1 MCFKIIMGSN
11 SLFKKTY
18 TCIDIFIWAFPGSS
32 VGKESVSNAGDHI
45 SIPDSGRF
53 PGDKISYPRQC
64 SWASLVAQM
73 VKNPPAIWE
82 TWVWSLGWED
92 SPGEGKDYSMQYSG
106 LENSMDCMVHGV
118 AKSQTWLSDFHLGIV
133 NFIWYI
139 RKLEICGF
147 NQTHYFPMAN
157 VFSHISI
164 PINFFILWGCQ
175 WSRPNSPILSL
186 DMWSRLTS
194 QNTPFLWWEV

>member
-73 VKNPPAIWE
+73 VKNLPAMQE
-82 TWVWSLGWED
+82 TQVHSLAWKD
-92 SPGEGKDYSMQYSG
+92 PGEGNVYPFQHSC
-106 LENSMDCMVHGV
+106 LENSMDRGIGELQFMG
-118 AKSQTWLSDFHLGIV
+118 SQRVRH
-133 NFIWYI
+133 N
-139 RKLEICGF
+139 
-147 NQTHYFPMAN
+147 
-157 VFSHISI
+157 
-164 PINFFILWGCQ
+164 
-175 WSRPNSPILSL
+175 
-186 DMWSRLTS
+186 
-194 QNTPFLWWEV
+194 

>member
-73 VKNPPAIWE
+73 VKNLPAMQE
-82 TWVWSLGWED
+82 TQVHSLVLED
-92 SPGEGKDYSMQYSG
+92 PLEEGMASHFSIHAARIPWTEKPGG
-106 LENSMDCMVHGV
+106 LQPMG
-118 AKSQTWLSDFHLGIV
+118 SQRVGHD
-133 NFIWYI
+133 
-139 RKLEICGF
+139 
-147 NQTHYFPMAN
+147 
-157 VFSHISI
+157 
-164 PINFFILWGCQ
+164 
-175 WSRPNSPILSL
+175 
-186 DMWSRLTS
+186 
-194 QNTPFLWWEV
+194 